1 MNGFSLTATYNLAF
15 KYGLLESIQ
24 VLSSALQI
32 PNIDF
37 GGIFEIFNGL
47 QSISE
52 FLEDLERLILFI
64 IVALIWVSLSWFIW
78 FWIKKSNKIK
88 SFWAILINSHGTN
101 QTTDETKTLEEN
113 QGEVKK
119 EVNPKETVAETT
131 PEPEGVNLEELD
143 IRQGLAGSTAYMKG
157 SDTLYTGEAYK
168 LYPNGQKLIQGS
180 YKDGKKDG
188 LFMEWHKNGQKS
200 TEGNWKDGNED
211 GLFMGWHKNGEKN
224 SESTYRDGKR
234 DGLYAQWH
242 YNGQNFLENKYKDG
256 EEVEGSKKWWNRKG
270 EPVDSEVEALK

>member
-32 PNIDF
+32 PDIDF

-47 QSISE
+47 QSLSE

-119 EVNPKETVAETT
+119 EVNPKEPVAETT
-131 PEPEGVNLEELD
+131 PEPEGVD

-168 LYPNGQKLIQGS
+168 LYPNGQKLIEGS

-188 LFMEWHKNGQKS
+188 LFVEWHKTGRSRRKETGRTAMRMGYLWDGTKTGRRVANQLTEMASEMGCTLNGIITGKIFLKINTRMVRKS
-200 TEGNWKDGNED
+200 KILESGGTEKAS
-211 GLFMGWHKNGEKN
+211 LLIPK
-224 SESTYRDGKR
+224 
-234 DGLYAQWH
+234 
-242 YNGQNFLENKYKDG
+242 
-256 EEVEGSKKWWNRKG
+256 
-270 EPVDSEVEALK
+270 